1 MAKKTVSFENA
12 IERLEEIVRSLESGD
27 AELENALKLYEEGIG
42 LVRSCTEQ
50 LEKAEQKIKAVQ
62 LQSDGTVALVDFGK
76 EGEGAV

>member
-1 MAKKTVSFENA
+1 MAKKAVTFESA
-12 IERLEEIVRSLESGD
+12 IERLEDIVRALESGD

-62 LQSDGTVALVDFGK
+62 LQGDGTVALVDFGK